1 MPSLAGADVRA
12 RYLAATLD
20 AALSKLNSTE
30 DRAVARIMIADARR
44 SALHLAEMLAPVAD
58 ETAPDCETAQALAD
72 NVVPFPHIAASIRAR
87 P

>member
-20 AALSKLNSTE
+20 AALSKLNSNE
-30 DRAVARIMIADARR
+30 DSALVRVMIANARR
-44 SALHLAEMLAPVAD
+44 SALRLADTLAPED
-58 ETAPDCETAQALAD
+58 EGSPPTAHDAPVC
-72 NVVPFPHIAASIRAR
+72 NVVPFPRRAAGSRAC

>member
-30 DRAVARIMIADARR
+30 DRAVARIMIANARR
-44 SALHLAEMLAPVAD
+44 SALWLADMLAPGAD
-58 ETAPDCETAQALAD
+58 ENAPDCETSQTIAD
-72 NVVPFPHIAASIRAR
+72 NVVPFPSHSKINRQAI
-87 P
+87 